1 MYWWE
6 CAYSLGL
13 FLVGMTEYC
22 LTRSSFLSSF
32 ICEISPSALK
42 ASDGALD
49 MSSWKYENTC
59 GFHKGGDA
67 GGLFPLEGDPED
79 IAKRLLDF
87 LDGYSLPF
95 LTECYGQW
103 RIWKQT
109 LRGLIEGA
117 KMSMGVLEA
126 IRIFAIA
133 AYYRAHPYKTDRR
146 CKFFLHWN
154 TKAHCTTNYP
164 KKFWMVHHQHCMI
177 AWSEKTGGGKRCKIM
192 FLFFLNL
199 CRWGVHCMWGH
210 WPHLDL
216 LEASAYPATALQT
229 PVIRYVGR
237 KMTAGVFQ
245 SKLTPVPFIQIRLF
259 SLNIITIIRTD
270 FIRFLLSR
278 LNGLLQILCNRSP
291 PIRFSCSFWCHNV
304 GLPTPFFPLYP
315 KKFLGT
321 AFLHWLMLNKSVQ
334 FRTSSMARNK
344 LSFLIISLRRE
355 LVLWFKSLWNYDR
368 NDHLFYYL
376 GFIFHYRIQDFG
388 FLSIQ
393 SFIVCIF
400 VSFYKR
406 QMPNLYFHPEE
417 R

>member
-1 MYWWE
+1 
-6 CAYSLGL
+6 
-13 FLVGMTEYC
+13 VRTH
-22 LTRSSFLSSF
+22 TRLIAVVSFFF
-32 ICEISPSALK
+32 IETRKHIVLRITLK
-42 ASDGALD
+42 NSEWFIINIVWLPDQR
-49 MSSWKYENTC
+49 K
-59 GFHKGGDA
+59 
-67 GGLFPLEGDPED
+67 LEV
-79 IAKRLLDF
+79 ANVVKSCF
-87 LDGYSLPF
+87 S
-95 LTECYGQW
+95 
-103 RIWKQT
+103 
-109 LRGLIEGA
+109 
-117 KMSMGVLEA
+117 
-126 IRIFAIA
+126 
-133 AYYRAHPYKTDRR
+133 
-146 CKFFLHWN
+146 
-154 TKAHCTTNYP
+154 
-164 KKFWMVHHQHCMI
+164 
-177 AWSEKTGGGKRCKIM
+177 
-192 FLFFLNL
+192 FFLNL

>member
-177 AWSEKTGGGKRCKIM
+177 AWSEKTGVGEPSALLQRSRRFQGQEKCPLVSFRNILRWCKTPPQI
-192 FLFFLNL
+192 FPAAGS
-199 CRWGVHCMWGH
+199 WSSK
-210 WPHLDL
+210 PKAA
-216 LEASAYPATALQT
+216 ASAFAATCCRYQT
-229 PVIRYVGR
+229 QERDLEGER
-237 KMTAGVFQ
+237 KWLDSFT
-245 SKLTPVPFIQIRLF
+245 F
-259 SLNIITIIRTD
+259 SS
-270 FIRFLLSR
+270 F
-278 LNGLLQILCNRSP
+278 
-291 PIRFSCSFWCHNV
+291 CS
-304 GLPTPFFPLYP
+304 
-315 KKFLGT
+315 
-321 AFLHWLMLNKSVQ
+321 S
-334 FRTSSMARNK
+334 
-344 LSFLIISLRRE
+344 
-355 LVLWFKSLWNYDR
+355 
-368 NDHLFYYL
+368 
-376 GFIFHYRIQDFG
+376 
-388 FLSIQ
+388 
-393 SFIVCIF
+393 
-400 VSFYKR
+400 
-406 QMPNLYFHPEE
+406 
-417 R
+417 